1 MITVKVLKDWKGEVC
16 VDGSAPLQALLD
28 AVGAMPAGVP
38 AADVESLI
46 VKGRKLVVS
55 EHASSSLATL
65 GIADRTAVMLI
76 RRRTSVG
83 EMRREED
90 RLGRLEEVR
99 AALGVVWAASATG
112 WVGPR
117 RWHGVNTMRMK
128 CLARRARG
136 SARWRRARASA
147 RWSSSRRS
155 AWVGLRNERI
165 SSAPK

>member
-136 SARWRRARASA
+136 SARWRRASSPLASA
-147 RWSSSRRS
+147 AS
-155 AWVGLRNERI
+155 ATPVLAG
-165 SSAPK
+165 